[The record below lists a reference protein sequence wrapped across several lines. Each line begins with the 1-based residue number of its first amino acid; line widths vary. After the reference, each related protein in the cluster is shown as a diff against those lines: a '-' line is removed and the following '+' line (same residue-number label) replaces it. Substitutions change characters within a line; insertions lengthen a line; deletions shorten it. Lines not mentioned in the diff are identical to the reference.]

1 MKNTPLL
8 WKSKHIRRIWH
19 EEQWYFSIVD
29 VVGVLVESEN
39 PRNYWNML
47 KTRMDTEVGFQLY
60 TDCVQLKLRSSDGK
74 SYLTDC
80 THTEGLLRIV
90 QSIPSPKVEPFK
102 RWLAKVGHERIQEI
116 QNPELAQERIR
127 SLYVQKGYS
136 KEWIEQRLRGM
147 SVRRDLTDEWKE
159 RGLSHEKDFAIL
171 TADISK
177 ATFGMTPSEYRA
189 YKNIP
194 TESSENL
201 RDYMTDFELIFT
213 MLGEKVTTEISKEE
227 KPETMS
233 RHKDVAVR
241 GGGAAGK
248 AREVTEG
255 VLGKSVV
262 SRESPLLE

>member
-29 VVGVLVESEN
+29 VAGVLVESEN

-47 KTRMDTEVGFQLY
+47 KKRMDTEVGFQLY

-74 SYLTDC
+74 LYLTDC
-80 THTEGLLRIV
+80 THTEGLFRII
-90 QSIPSPKVEPFK
+90 QSISSPKVEPFK

-127 SLYVQKGYS
+127 SLYIQKGYP
-136 KEWIEQRLRGM
+136 KEWIEQRLRGI

-159 RGLSHEKDFAIL
+159 RGLSCEKDFAIL
-171 TADISK
+171 TA
-177 ATFGMTPSEYRA
+177 
-189 YKNIP
+189 
-194 TESSENL
+194 
-201 RDYMTDFELIFT
+201 
-213 MLGEKVTTEISKEE
+213 EISKEE
-227 KPETMS
+227 KPETMPE
-233 RHKDVAVR
+233 HKKVSSR

-262 SRESPLLE
+262 SRENLLLE

>member
-8 WKSKHIRRIWH
+8 WKSKHIRRIWY
-19 EEQWYFSIVD
+19 ENQWYFSIVD
-29 VVGVLVESEN
+29 VVGVLVDSTI
-39 PRNYWNML
+39 PRRYWMDL
-47 KTRMDTEVGFQLY
+47 KNKIISEVGGQLY
-60 TDCVQLKLRSSDGK
+60 EKIVQLKLQSSDGK

-80 THTEGLLRIV
+80 THTEGLFRII
-90 QSIPSPKVEPFK
+90 QSISSPKVEPFK

-127 SLYVQKGYS
+127 SLYIQKGYS
-136 KEWIEQRLRGM
+136 KDWIEQRLRGM

-171 TADISK
+171 TAEISR
-177 ATFGMTPSEYRA
+177 ATFGMSPSEYRE

-194 TESSENL
+194 QESSENL

-227 KPETMS
+227 KPETMPE
-233 RHKDVAVR
+233 HKKVASR

-262 SRESPLLE
+262 SRENPLLE